1 MLRAIRGLAVVGLVA
16 VAVAA
21 WVVLAPLGV
30 PPSPYAIARHLPPW
44 AYLPVMRLPQLVI
57 TTSTL
62 LSFSAGVLTVAL
74 TLPRRQ
80 RLWSVALLASLILN
94 AYWTLAFLPVV
105 LTFFPQAYDL
115 ASASPLFFAV
125 INVISFGLA
134 PTAPALLAFAYTVR
148 AARSSPQAA
157 HAAEEE
163 GSLDI
168 STEPLGNDER

>member
-16 VAVAA
+16 VGLAA
-21 WVVLAPLGV
+21 WVVFAPPGV
-30 PPSPYAIARHLPPW
+30 PPSPYAIARHLPNW
-44 AYLPVMRLPQLVI
+44 AYLPVMRLPQFVI
-57 TTSTL
+57 ATSTL

-94 AYWTLAFLPVV
+94 AYWTLAFPVV
-105 LTFFPQAYDL
+105 WTFFPQAYDL
-115 ASASPLFFAV
+115 TSPSPLFFAV

-134 PTAPALLAFAYTVR
+134 PTAPALVALAYTVR
-148 AARSSPQAA
+148 SARSSPQAA
-157 HAAEEE
+157 HAAEED

-168 STEPLGNDER
+168 STEPLGNDEP